1 MEIPYTHGGDIYSRP
16 IKMDY
21 SANINPLGL
30 PEGVKRELLCCV
42 EEMYAAFIRTAPA
55 EA

>member
-30 PEGVKRELLCCV
+30 PEGVKRELLCWRK
-42 EEMYAAFIRTAPA
+42 MYAAFIRTAPA